1 MVRYDVDGAGWRLSV
16 SDNGVG
22 QRDDG
27 HERAGGGLGTSIV
40 EALSHQLNARTE
52 VSAGPQGTI
61 VSIIHVA

>member
-1 MVRYDVDGAGWRLSV
+1 MSTAPVGDCRYPTTALG
-16 SDNGVG
+16 GVTA
-22 QRDDG
+22 